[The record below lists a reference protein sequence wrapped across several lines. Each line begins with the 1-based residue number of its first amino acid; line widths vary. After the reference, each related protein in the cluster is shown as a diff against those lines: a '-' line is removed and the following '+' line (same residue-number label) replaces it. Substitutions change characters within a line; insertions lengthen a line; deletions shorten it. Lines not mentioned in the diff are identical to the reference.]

1 MNEDLNKDK
10 AYSVIGYSPAAFW
23 LTHFYCL
30 YFVWHQSVIN
40 LAIFSAS
47 KCELHWC
54 KTSGRSVVRY

>member
-47 KCELHWC
+47 NVNFTGAKQVEE
-54 KTSGRSVVRY
+54 GVV